1 MGYEVLFDWAGP
13 GKVPTITGHSSS
25 PTARKQ
31 PSGKKPREHAISPG
45 GAGERA
51 ATADLTG
58 VGADGESAGGTLAQ
72 FSPVRPSPLLPRMY
86 ALVRHRP
93 RRQHRV
99 QDGRPRR
106 AGGGWILVRI
116 RWSTA
121 DGSEITGEPT
131 RSDGSLLSCHWLLLR
146 HPLAVACLAI
156 RFDGAHLARQI
167 VHSVFLSIRRSALYN
182 QNHKESNNGP
192 NQK

>member
-31 PSGKKPREHAISPG
+31 PSGKKPREHATSPG

-72 FSPVRPSPLLPRMY
+72 FSPVRPSSFPSSPSHVCSCSPSTTPPAPSPRWTTSPSW
-86 ALVRHRP
+86 R
-93 RRQHRV
+93 
-99 QDGRPRR
+99 
-106 AGGGWILVRI
+106 RI
-116 RWSTA
+116 RHTRAPASTTA
-121 DGSEITGEPT
+121 SSE
-131 RSDGSLLSCHWLLLR
+131 RLDLS
-146 HPLAVACLAI
+146 
-156 RFDGAHLARQI
+156 
-167 VHSVFLSIRRSALYN
+167 
-182 QNHKESNNGP
+182 
-192 NQK
+192 